1 VPIERAAVLRNAEKL
16 LRQGKLDMAIAEY
29 LRVVEDQP
37 HDWNTANTLGDL
49 YMRAGQSDRAV
60 DQFVRIADSL
70 RHDGFQSKAA
80 ALYKK
85 ILKIRPDDEHA
96 LLQAAELAA
105 SQGVLVD
112 ARAYFVALAARRDAR
127 RDEAGAADV
136 RSRMFQ
142 MYLGAGDLDRARE
155 FVATPEERI
164 ALGQA
169 FAARGD
175 ADAAG
180 EFLTMDVAGAD
191 PDLLLM
197 LARTRLQSGE
207 FDEGLAMLQQLL
219 NQDAALG
226 ATVAAVGWE
235 LTAADPDVSLRVIEV
250 VAETAIIEADWA
262 AAAALF
268 QEFTDRVPNH
278 VPALQRLVEICFDGG
293 LETAMYAAE
302 TRLADAYLATGCA
315 AEARVVAEDLMARE
329 SAEPLHVEQLRQALI
344 MLGEED
350 PDAIIAERRG
360 QSLDEAE
367 MPGMDALEV
376 SPVAP
381 SEPIASLRHAGHP
394 VEPPEV
400 ETAAGDA
407 QLSIAQPEK
416 RRDPPPP
423 AGGDGDMEIDLSDV
437 LAELTLGTPP
447 PLRSDDLD
455 AVFEQMRDDSS
466 RAPAPSAARLEY
478 DRGVQLREAGRVEE
492 SMRAFEA
499 ASRDPRWRFR
509 AAAALAHLH
518 LECADQAHAVEWFE
532 QAVQAPPPDADEAH
546 ALFYELADTLES
558 MGEIDRALAVCL
570 ELQADAGDYRDL
582 PARIRRL
589 TGA

>member
-1 VPIERAAVLRNAEKL
+1 MAIERAAVLRNAEKL

-29 LRVVEDQP
+29 LRVVEDHP

-60 DQFVRIADSL
+60 EQFVRIADSL

-112 ARAYFVALAARRDAR
+112 ARAYFVSLAGRRTARG
-127 RDEAGAADV
+127 DEAGAAGV
-136 RSRMFQ
+136 RSRIFQ
-142 MYLGAGDLDRARE
+142 MYLRAGDLDRARE
-155 FVATPEERI
+155 FVATPDDRA

-175 ADAAG
+175 ADAAA
-180 EFLTMDVAGAD
+180 EFLTTDVAGAD
-191 PDLLLM
+191 PDLLLL
-197 LARTRLQSGE
+197 LARTRLQSGKV
-207 FDEGLAMLQQLL
+207 DDALAMLQQLL
-219 NQDAALG
+219 NQDAARG
-226 ATVAAVGWE
+226 PSVAAVGWE
-235 LTAADPDVSLRVIEV
+235 LAASDPGASLRVIEV

-262 AAAALF
+262 AAAAVF
-268 QEFTDRVPNH
+268 QEFTDRVPNNI
-278 VPALQRLVEICFDGG
+278 PALQRLVEICFDGG

-302 TRLADAYLATGCA
+302 TRLADAYLANGCA

-329 SAEPLHVEQLRQALI
+329 SDEPLHVEQLRQALI
-344 MLGEED
+344 MLGESD
-350 PDAIIAERRG
+350 PDAVIAERRG
-360 QSLDEAE
+360 ESMDEA
-367 MPGMDALEV
+367 GMASMD
-376 SPVAP
+376 
-381 SEPIASLRHAGHP
+381 EPEASLISPAVPITSLPHAAES
-394 VEPPEV
+394 VDEPEV
-400 ETAAGDA
+400 ETAVVDP
-407 QLSIAQPEK
+407 QVLIAQPEK
-416 RRDPPPP
+416 QRTPPPP
-423 AGGDGDMEIDLSDV
+423 AAGDGDMEIDLSDV
-437 LAELTLGTPP
+437 LAEFTIGRPP

-455 AVFEQMRDDSS
+455 AVFEQMREDSS
-466 RAPAPSAARLEY
+466 RAPASSAARLEY
-478 DRGVQLREAGRVEE
+478 NRAVQLRDAGRVEE
-492 SMRAFEA
+492 SIRAFEA

-509 AAAALAHLH
+509 AAAALAHLY
-518 LECADQAHAVEWFE
+518 LQRADHAHAVEWFE
-532 QAVQAPPPDADEAH
+532 QAVQSPPPDADEAH

-558 MGEIDRALAVCL
+558 MGEVDRALAVCL